1 MKNYFLILLF
11 IFLGFSTVTQ
21 AQKKINTKKLDKQL
35 QQSFQDFELNGLS
48 VLILKDGERVFE
60 KNYGTRDLENP
71 ITSNSLYNIASV
83 TKAFT
88 GALMAKL
95 VYEKKIKWN
104 DLVIDYLP
112 DFQLAD
118 AYITSHLTIADL
130 LSHRSGMGTFYGDL
144 LWYETERS
152 NADILHRMRYLPVT
166 NRFRDQFGYQN
177 NMYIVAAEI
186 LKKVTGQDWET
197 YISKNI
203 LLPLGMTQTRT
214 SGNKLEETQEL
225 AHPIIN
231 NKVVG
236 LSMKRPH
243 AAASLFTSPNELSH
257 WAEMLLN
264 NGIYKGDTILN
275 SAIIADMFTGRTLQS
290 VSGLKKMAGANFS
303 QYALGWSV
311 WDFNGTPIYEHG
323 GGMPGYISKFVLI
336 PEYDM
341 AFIILT
347 NTLSSFPTALE
358 YHLLSQLSGDKSTD
372 WISLFKDFKEK
383 GEAGEIKA
391 KEKRLASRVEGT
403 SPRLELSEYVGT
415 YEDKMYGK
423 AEITFVDGKL
433 HLVFVPAKHIFFS
446 DMEHWNYD
454 TFKIKFAD
462 EFLPEGYISFDFDS
476 WNKIKG
482 FKIDL
487 KSNDFHFF
495 NLDFKKLD

>member
-1 MKNYFLILLF
+1 
-11 IFLGFSTVTQ
+11 
-21 AQKKINTKKLDKQL
+21 
-35 QQSFQDFELNGLS
+35 
-48 VLILKDGERVFE
+48 
-60 KNYGTRDLENP
+60 
-71 ITSNSLYNIASV
+71 
-83 TKAFT
+83 
-88 GALMAKL
+88 
-95 VYEKKIKWN
+95 
-104 DLVIDYLP
+104 
-112 DFQLAD
+112 
-118 AYITSHLTIADL
+118 
-130 LSHRSGMGTFYGDL
+130 
-144 LWYETERS
+144 
-152 NADILHRMRYLPVT
+152 
-166 NRFRDQFGYQN
+166 
-177 NMYIVAAEI
+177 
-186 LKKVTGQDWET
+186 
-197 YISKNI
+197 
-203 LLPLGMTQTRT
+203 
-214 SGNKLEETQEL
+214 
-225 AHPIIN
+225 
-231 NKVVG
+231 
-236 LSMKRPH
+236 
-243 AAASLFTSPNELSH
+243 
-257 WAEMLLN
+257 
-264 NGIYKGDTILN
+264 
-275 SAIIADMFTGRTLQS
+275 
-290 VSGLKKMAGANFS
+290 
-303 QYALGWSV
+303 
-311 WDFNGTPIYEHG
+311 
-323 GGMPGYISKFVLI
+323 MPGYISKFVLI